1 MIRDRMGMLTTI
13 KRAGSPV
20 FGSGRGVPLFRVF
33 AAIMLA
39 VVPIFLVACSVGP
52 NYVRPTV
59 SVSETYKEIDGWKV
73 AQPGD
78 ALSRGPWWEMFG
90 DEDLNALAAEVSI
103 SNQTVKAA
111 EAQFRQAYALIQA
124 AQAAYFP
131 TIAAG
136 ASYTRSQR
144 SANTT
149 SSMMA
154 GIPFSDYLLP
164 VTLSWEF
171 DVWGRIRRT
180 VEAAKAGAEAS
191 AADLE
196 GIRLSSQAQLAVA
209 YFQLRILDMQRE
221 LLNATVAAY
230 ERSLQLTKNQYESG
244 VATRADVLQAETQLK
259 TTKAQ
264 AIDTG
269 VQRAQLEHA
278 IAVLTGKMASSFSL
292 PVKKLAFTPPDIP
305 VGFPSELLERRPDI
319 AAAERRAAAANAQ
332 IGVALAAYFPRV
344 TLGATGG
351 YESSESS
358 NWLTWPS
365 RLWAVGP
372 AVSET
377 IFDGGLRG
385 ALTDQSRAAYDAAV
399 ASYRQ
404 TVLTGFKEVED
415 NAAALR
421 ILEEESK
428 AQDEAIAAAR
438 KSLEFSLNQYE
449 QGTVS
454 YLNVVTAQ
462 AAALNAERTGIDI
475 LGRRMAA
482 SVLLIKALGGGW
494 KSDDI
499 KKSLKP

>member
-1 MIRDRMGMLTTI
+1 MISDRMGIL
-13 KRAGSPV
+13 
-20 FGSGRGVPLFRVF
+20 
-33 AAIMLA
+33 AAIKKANDTFRTSRFCLA
-39 VVPIFLVACSVGP
+39 VIAAAVLAACSVGP
-52 NYVRPTV
+52 NYVRPTM
-59 SVSETYKEIDGWKV
+59 SVPETYKEIDGWKV
-73 AQPGD
+73 AQPRD
-78 ALSRGPWWEMFG
+78 AIARGPWWEVFG
-90 DEDLNALAAEVSI
+90 DHDLNTLAGEVNV
-103 SNQTVKAA
+103 SNQTVIAA
-111 EAQFRQAYALIQA
+111 EAQFRQARSLIQA
-124 AQAAYFP
+124 AQSAYFP
-131 TIAAG
+131 TITAG
-136 ASYTRSQR
+136 ASVTRLQR
-144 SANTT
+144 SANNTE
-149 SSMMA
+149 SGASA
-154 GIPFSDYLLP
+154 SPYNNFLLP
-164 VTLSWEF
+164 VTVSWEF
-171 DVWGRIRRT
+171 DLWGRIRRT

-196 GIRLSSQAQLAVA
+196 GIRLSSQSQLAVA

-278 IAVLTGKMASSFSL
+278 IAVLTGKIASSFSL
-292 PVKKLAFTPPDIP
+292 PVKKLVFTPPDVP
-305 VGFPSELLERRPDI
+305 VGLPSDLLERRPDI
-319 AAAERRAAAANAQ
+319 AAAERRVAAANAQ
-332 IGVALAAYFPRV
+332 IGVALSAYFPRV

-351 YESSESS
+351 YESTESS

-365 RLWAVGP
+365 RYWAVGP

-377 IFDGGLRG
+377 LFDGGLRG

-415 NAAALR
+415 NVAALR

-428 AQDEAIAAAR
+428 AQDEALAAAR

-454 YLNVVTAQ
+454 YLNVVVAQ
-462 AAALNAERTGIDI
+462 AAALNAERVAIDI

-499 KKSLKP
+499 TNALKTR

>member
-1 MIRDRMGMLTTI
+1 MIFGRTGILTTI
-13 KRAGSPV
+13 KRTGGAV
-20 FGSGRGVPLFRVF
+20 FRPRRALFLSRVF
-33 AAIMLA
+33 AVAMVAGISLL
-39 VVPIFLVACSVGP
+39 FVACSIGP
-52 NYVRPTV
+52 NYVRPAV
-59 SVSETYKEIDGWKV
+59 SVPESYKEIDGWKV

-78 ALSRGPWWEMFG
+78 TIARGPWWEMFG
-90 DEDLNALAAEVSI
+90 DHDLNALAGEVNI
-103 SNQTVKAA
+103 SNQNVIAA
-111 EAQFRQAYALIQA
+111 EAQFRQARSLIQA

-131 TIAAG
+131 TITAG
-136 ASYTRSQR
+136 ASYARLQR
-144 SANTT
+144 SASNTE
-149 SSMMA
+149 SGASVS
-154 GIPFSDYLLP
+154 PYNNYLLP
-164 VTLSWEF
+164 VTVSWEL
-171 DVWGRIRRT
+171 DLWGRVRRT

-209 YFQLRILDMQRE
+209 YFQLRILDMQRQ
-221 LLNATVAAY
+221 LLDATVAAY
-230 ERSLQLTKNQYESG
+230 TRSLQLTKNQYEAG
-244 VATRADVLQAETQLK
+244 VATRADVLQAQTQLK

-292 PVKKLAFTPPDIP
+292 PVKKLVFAPPDIP
-305 VGFPSELLERRPDI
+305 VGFPSDLLERRPDI
-319 AAAERRAAAANAQ
+319 AAAERRVAAANAQ

-344 TLGATGG
+344 TLGASGG
-351 YESSESS
+351 YESTDSS

-365 RLWAVGP
+365 RFWAVGP
-372 AVSET
+372 GVSET

-385 ALTDQSRAAYDAAV
+385 ALTDQSRAGYDAAV

-404 TVLTGFKEVED
+404 AVLTGFKEVED
-415 NAAALR
+415 NVAALR

-428 AQDEAIAAAR
+428 AQDEAVAAAR

-462 AAALNAERTGIDI
+462 VATLNAERTGIDI